1 MGSTNSSGLTFAI
14 FILFLFAL
22 FLIPWNGQK
31 YELFTLGK
39 WKNAEYDP
47 NAVGGYCGPDFNRF
61 SDFDNVAV
69 KCVGNGNM
77 TYGDCCKLRDIK
89 QVCGVNRDTG
99 ETYPCKFYEGSAC
112 KRCTLS

>member
-1 MGSTNSSGLTFAI
+1 MGSSNSTGLTFAI

-47 NAVGGYCGPDFNRF
+47 DAVGGYCGPDFSAF
-61 SDFDNVAV
+61 SELDNVAV

-99 ETYPCKFYEGSAC
+99 ETYPCKFYKGGAC
-112 KRCTLS
+112 KRCNFS